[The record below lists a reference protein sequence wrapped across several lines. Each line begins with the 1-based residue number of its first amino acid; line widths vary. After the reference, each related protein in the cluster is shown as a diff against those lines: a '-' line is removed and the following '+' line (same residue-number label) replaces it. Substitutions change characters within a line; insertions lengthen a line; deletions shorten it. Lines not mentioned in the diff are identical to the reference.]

1 MTRGG
6 QLTTDVNLPHHGAS
20 AGRAPA
26 VAADGSTPHCG
37 AVTLT
42 RLDVLDAGPPSQ
54 ARRAWVVPKPVQVI
68 AVVAALLGLA
78 GWALVA
84 TQPWSSG
91 GPPPTGLRLLTDG
104 PQGLTWVDVDTGTR
118 ARVTDATGG
127 RELGGGVE
135 VTVVGSGVLVQYPSD
150 DQVFADS
157 VVSYDED
164 GTPGPVGEADLVIPS
179 SPSSVWLVVD
189 AEPPTAG
196 GAALASAY
204 GSWRS
209 KVFSVPAG
217 LEVKGA
223 TTDGLV
229 ALRGDFRGQ
238 NLLLW
243 DPQLRQK
250 IRSLGRVIGVREV
263 SDSYALVSTGCL
275 TTGCSTAMIDVT
287 TGERTDVVTP
297 SGWFDVS
304 TPRLLP
310 SMDGVA
316 VVVKNEAG
324 DTALAVGEPD
334 DLSIVEDLQPV
345 LGSQPLSGPDGW
357 LIVPLEGGDVVA
369 WREGVDTED
378 MTRVQLGPDE
388 GAVGVSG

>member
-1 MTRGG
+1 MDE
-6 QLTTDVNLPHHGAS
+6 QLTRTMQTPD
-20 AGRAPA
+20 PA
-26 VAADGSTPHCG
+26 VAGEASTPQSG

-42 RLDVLDAGPPSQ
+42 ELDVLDVGPPGQ
-54 ARRAWVVPKPVQVI
+54 PRPRWAIPKPVQVSL
-68 AVVAALLGLA
+68 VVAVLVGLA
-78 GWALVA
+78 GWALAV
-84 TQPWSSG
+84 TQPWNSG
-91 GPPPTGLRLLTDG
+91 GPTPTGLRLLTDG
-104 PQGLTWVDVDTGTR
+104 PDGLTWVDVDTGTR

-127 RELGGGVE
+127 RELGGGME
-135 VTVVGSGVLVQYPSD
+135 ATVVGSGVLVQYPSSD
-150 DQVFADS
+150 RVFADS
-157 VVSYDED
+157 VVSYDEN

-179 SPSSVWLVVD
+179 SPSSVWLVVEAD
-189 AEPPTAG
+189 PPTAG

-217 LEVKGA
+217 LEVRGA

-229 ALRGDFRGQ
+229 ALRGVFRGQ

-243 DPQLRQK
+243 DPQLQEK

-263 SDSYALVSTGCL
+263 SDRYALVSTGCL
-275 TTGCSTAMIDVT
+275 TTGCSTAMIDVS

-304 TPRLLP
+304 TPRLVP
-310 SMDGVA
+310 SMAGVA
-316 VVVKNEAG
+316 VVVKNERD
-324 DTALAVGEPD
+324 DTALAVGRPD

-345 LGSQPLSGPDGW
+345 LGSQALAGPDGW
-357 LIVPLEGGDVVA
+357 LVVPLEGGDVAV

-378 MTRVQLGPDE
+378 TTRVQLAPDE
-388 GAVGVSG
+388 RAVGVSG